1 MEKIFS
7 AFGLVQR
14 AALKKIKVKLDLLT
28 DTDLLLMTGKGITG
42 GIYHSFYRY
51 AKVNNKYTKDY
62 EKKPKKKPCLQF
74 WDVNNLHG

>member
-1 MEKIFS
+1 MEKKFS
-7 AFGLVQR
+7 AFGLVQH

-28 DTDLLLMTGKGITG
+28 DTDLLLMARKGITG

-62 EKKPKKKPCLQF
+62 EKKKKNRVF
-74 WDVNNLHG
+74 SFGM